1 VVYPE
6 TSLTTKCEEIAA
18 TNQRVLQRS
27 SDNTCLC
34 ARTWRAPSARCSTF
48 SPWRPTL
55 PPHWHPPQAP
65 RQPCVRQGH
74 GHMLQLR
81 RGHNYGNG
89 VDGVTLRVRG
99 DLNDPFVPNLLSFLG
114 PSALSALAVKAL
126 RTGRCIWQVP
136 AVGPGTPRGN
146 PGAFCMYLSLSVCVF
161 LCRSVSVCACLC
173 LSASVCVCLCLSVS
187 VCVYVCMNTYVRAC
201 LCMFVPV
208 CACFYLYVSVCA
220 CKYVPV
226 NISVSFCLCISV
238 SVCACF
244 RSVCVFLCMYM

>member
-1 VVYPE
+1 VYPE

-114 PSALSALAVKAL
+114 PSALSALAVKGQFEPNSNRGFTHGKVHMASTSS
-126 RTGRCIWQVP
+126 R
-136 AVGPGTPRGN
+136 PGNSAWESGCVLYVSI
-146 PGAFCMYLSLSVCVF
+146 FVCMCLSL
-161 LCRSVSVCACLC
+161 
-173 LSASVCVCLCLSVS
+173 SVCVCLCLSVS
-187 VCVYVCMNTYVRAC
+187 VCVCLCVSVSFCICLCLCVYEYVCPCLSVHVCAC
-201 LCMFVPV
+201 LCMF
-208 CACFYLYVSVCA
+208 L
-220 CKYVPV
+220 
-226 NISVSFCLCISV
+226 
-238 SVCACF
+238 
-244 RSVCVFLCMYM
+244 SVCVCLCL